1 MVPPGARSALATYEA
16 PPLGSY
22 KCHWPGG
29 PDSSEIVQ
37 LTDEPGYDGQPG
49 WSPDGQSL
57 AFVSDRD
64 GNLEIYILEFSGD

>member
-1 MVPPGARSALATYEA
+1 MCIIILAELLADDDECNRDGDMDIYA
-16 PPLGSY
+16 IR
-22 KCHWPGG
+22 
-29 PDSSEIVQ
+29 PDGSEIVQ
-37 LTDEPGYDGQPG
+37 LTDELGYDGQPA